1 MTRLT
6 TLTTTAAALL
16 LLGTPAVYGDVL
28 SDWNEILLT
37 TTSAHNPFA
46 QARYAAITQ
55 LAVFEAVNAVSSE
68 YERYLESTSPRPA
81 ASAEAAAVAAA
92 HRVLLNYF
100 PTAAVTLDA
109 ARVRSLAALPDDA
122 KRAAGIEAGEQ
133 AAAAM
138 IARRANDGA
147 NSPVPY
153 TPGFG
158 PGAWQPTP
166 PANAPAILLHWARLT
181 PFGLRTA
188 DQFRSNPPPRLTS
201 RTYERDYDELVK
213 VGGVSSTARPA
224 DRTEVAQFFNAAG
237 AATVW
242 NSLARQLAANFPQSF
257 TARARMF
264 ALLNMAISDG
274 LVSSMET
281 KYFYQFWR
289 PVTAIRNA
297 AMDGNP
303 DTRQDAAFLPLIVT
317 PAFPS
322 YPSAHASGSYAAR
335 ELLERVYGE
344 RRERMTLTH
353 PALPAVT
360 LRYIDLEQVTDDV
373 DDARIYGG
381 IHFRFD
387 QEAGARQGRRVGA
400 YIFRT
405 ALRPVNP

>member
-1 MTRLT
+1 MAT
-6 TLTTTAAALL
+6 
-16 LLGTPAVYGDVL
+16 
-28 SDWNEILLT
+28 
-37 TTSAHNPFA
+37 
-46 QARYAAITQ
+46 
-55 LAVFEAVNAVSSE
+55 
-68 YERYLESTSPRPA
+68 
-81 ASAEAAAVAAA
+81 
-92 HRVLLNYF
+92 
-100 PTAAVTLDA
+100 DA
-109 ARVRSLAALPDDA
+109 
-122 KRAAGIEAGEQ
+122 
-133 AAAAM
+133 
-138 IARRANDGA
+138 
-147 NSPVPY
+147 
-153 TPGFG
+153 
-158 PGAWQPTP
+158 

-188 DQFRSNPPPRLTS
+188 DQFRSSPPPRLTS
-201 RTYERDYDELVK
+201 RTYERDYDELLK

-257 TARARMF
+257 TARARVF

-405 ALRPVNP
+405 ALRPMNP